1 MAGRKQRASSK
12 SDSAEAIKPMI
23 VLVLLGTILY
33 GGYSV
38 IQKGRNS
45 GENELAAAGGDAPLF
60 EPVVE
65 VAPSVT
71 PPSTGATLPPA
82 VDVPPSQRA
91 TRRLATMV
99 CRHGF
104 VTVRWGY

>member
-82 VDVPPSQRA
+82 VDVPP
-91 TRRLATMV
+91 LAAPVAAAQAAPMTPP
-99 CRHGF
+99 
-104 VTVRWGY
+104 